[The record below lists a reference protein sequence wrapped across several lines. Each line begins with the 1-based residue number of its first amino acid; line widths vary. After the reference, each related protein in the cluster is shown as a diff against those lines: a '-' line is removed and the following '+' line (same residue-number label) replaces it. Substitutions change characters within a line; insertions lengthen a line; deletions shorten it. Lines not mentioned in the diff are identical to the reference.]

1 MNADEVLLILAG
13 GTDFDAYQQSFVS
26 NTAQLAGAIEA
37 RVNDAAK
44 QTWDEL
50 YKKHVDDYKQFFDR
64 VDFQLEGTQNKLTT
78 NTLIDQ
84 YNGGNGANALMLE
97 RLYFA
102 YGRYLEIAS
111 SRGGDLHAN

>member
-1 MNADEVLLILAG
+1 MPTGEKATVKATAEGIEVMNADEVLLILAG

-26 NTAQLAGAIEA
+26 NTAQLAGVIEA

-64 VDFQLEGTQNKLTT
+64 VDFQLEGTST
-78 NTLIDQ
+78 NTM
-84 YNGGNGANALMLE
+84 AVTVRML
-97 RLYFA
+97 
-102 YGRYLEIAS
+102 
-111 SRGGDLHAN
+111 

>member
-1 MNADEVLLILAG
+1 M
-13 GTDFDAYQQSFVS
+13 
-26 NTAQLAGAIEA
+26 
-37 RVNDAAK
+37 NDAAK

-111 SRGGDLHAN
+111 SRGVDLPANLQVSGTTLTRWLGTLTSIRTSMCR